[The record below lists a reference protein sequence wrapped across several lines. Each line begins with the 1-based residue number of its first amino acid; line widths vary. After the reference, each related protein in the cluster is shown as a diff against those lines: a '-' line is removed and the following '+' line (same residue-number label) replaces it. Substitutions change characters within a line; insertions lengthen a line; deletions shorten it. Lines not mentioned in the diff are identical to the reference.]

1 MFVYENHTRILS
13 WNQQVLSRKCYLNE
27 TKGAL
32 DGLRV
37 QDKSIIRQ
45 EAVPNKP
52 RLHAYLHLREAK
64 YGQTQTALPPPP
76 PPVMLMP
83 RLKCL

>member
-37 QDKSIIRQ
+37 QDKSIICQ
-45 EAVPNKP
+45 EALPNKP
-52 RLHAYLHLREAK
+52 RLHVYLHLREAK
-64 YGQTQTALPPPP
+64 YGQTQPAPSL